1 MDADTLLSLSSQFA
15 SWAEI
20 VRKDS
25 KASGRQL
32 PIAEDLSMRLI
43 YTRSDL
49 VETFNSMLDR
59 AAESIDALDCGYR
72 SDQAELQSKSQPAAL
87 KRGVQFRVVYD
98 TTVFERADLTR
109 AMLDSVRQGENARV
123 TTKVSSRLLIR
134 DQEEFF
140 IQPNSPAPESHLAV
154 QLKSLVLAD
163 FINDAFMNIWD
174 TSLQVCNRK
183 FESGRMLED
192 DEIEILRLLAAG
204 QKDESVARVLGVSV
218 RTVQRKI
225 QSLQRS
231 FGAASRFQLGA
242 TSAQYLLVNDPG
254 ND

>member
-1 MDADTLLSLSSQFA
+1 MDSEALLSLSRQFA

-20 VRKDS
+20 MRINNEANGHHLTS
-25 KASGRQL
+25 
-32 PIAEDLSMRLI
+32 AEELSMRLI

-59 AAESIDALDCGYR
+59 ASDSIDALDCGYR
-72 SDQAELQSKSQPAAL
+72 SEQAETQSRSQPAAL
-87 KRGVQFRVVYD
+87 TRGVEFRVVYD
-98 TTVFERADLTR
+98 PLVFKRADLTR

-134 DQEEFF
+134 DREEFL
-140 IQPNSPAPESHLAV
+140 IQTSSPTPGGHLAV
-154 QLKSLVLAD
+154 QLTSPVLAD
-163 FINDAFMNIWD
+163 FINDAFTNIWD
-174 TSLQVCNRK
+174 TALQICNRK
-183 FESGRMLED
+183 FESGKLLED

-204 QKDESVARVLGVSV
+204 QKDESVSRVLGVSV

-242 TSAQYLLVNDPG
+242 TSAQHLLVDDPDND
-254 ND
+254 